1 MQSSAPAI
9 TGMNRY
15 ILNGYN
21 YTLTSYVGVPNYS
34 LRIKTGGTQAV
45 ADIRTLTTLSINVKP
60 WNAEVREAKFQ
71 DRRISILES
80 CRYDVVKGLNDVVE
94 WFNVEKYPDLFCI
107 NENNELEFNF
117 DYKTLHKKIF
127 LRDFKRKTA
136 MVITPAIVE
145 IGTDKYEGVRMFL
158 NTRIVY
164 VDLTINE
171 LEIMRDAIAKF
182 DYSQECL
189 LCLTA
194 MQTGYE
200 IKL

>member
-1 MQSSAPAI
+1 M
-9 TGMNRY
+9 
-15 ILNGYN
+15 
-21 YTLTSYVGVPNYS
+21 
-34 LRIKTGGTQAV
+34 
-45 ADIRTLTTLSINVKP
+45 
-60 WNAEVREAKFQ
+60 
-71 DRRISILES
+71 
-80 CRYDVVKGLNDVVE
+80 KGLNDVVE

-136 MVITPAIVE
+136 MVVTPAIVE